1 MTDSGSG
8 ESHVRKHAARD
19 RLGAVGSGGTGGL
32 LGERAGLRSARGLW
46 RALGILL
53 ERAGSLQDSSETDR
67 REKEE
72 DIIDSFAEMV
82 SRQGFGTAG
91 IFMAESAKPLSY
103 LFAQGLHFL
112 TPHFGFILGEQRVAN
127 AASLLENRRN
137 LERFIRR
144 IEVLEAR
151 GAPAGQ
157 TATGRSG
164 QEETGRAGQEETG
177 LAGQEETGPAGPNS
191 SAR

>member
-1 MTDSGSG
+1 M
-8 ESHVRKHAARD
+8 
-19 RLGAVGSGGTGGL
+19 
-32 LGERAGLRSARGLW
+32 RSARGLW
-46 RALGILL
+46 RAFGILL

-144 IEVLEAR
+144 IELLEAR

-157 TATGRSG
+157 TATGRSRQEETGRSG
-164 QEETGRAGQEETG
+164 QEATGRSGQEATGRSGQEATGRAGQEETG
-177 LAGQEETGPAGPNS
+177 RAGPNS